1 MKEYFNKHI
10 KKPAE
15 KIKQLTGSMK
25 ERDKVLG
32 VPKTSPHN
40 EFMKIDIK
48 GEALKK
54 KKK

>member
-25 ERDKVLG
+25 ERDKALG
-32 VPKTSPHN
+32 VPKTSKNN
-40 EFMKIDIK
+40 EFMKMDIK
-48 GEALKK
+48 GEAINKK
-54 KKK
+54 KK